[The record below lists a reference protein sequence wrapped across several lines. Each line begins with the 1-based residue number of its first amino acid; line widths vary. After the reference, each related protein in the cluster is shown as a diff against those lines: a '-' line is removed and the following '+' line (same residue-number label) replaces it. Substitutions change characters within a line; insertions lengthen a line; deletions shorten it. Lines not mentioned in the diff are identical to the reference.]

1 MNTQKHIK
9 KEIQYSLKTH
19 YSVAS
24 IILIVSILFG
34 CENNYLSSKKQQTDG
49 DDLKDRPNILLIL
62 ADDLGYTD
70 VGFFGGEISTP
81 NLDTLANDGIKLT
94 NFHVAP
100 MCFATRAMLM
110 SGMTHPEA
118 GAYKHNDAI
127 TNNISILP
135 ERLINNG
142 YHTYMAGKWN
152 LGVQAH
158 QGPSIRG
165 FESSYALLPPADNH
179 LGYSNFQDTKEYAA
193 YRENGEAI
201 AMLPKDWF
209 SSELFTDKLI
219 EYIDN
224 KKDDRKPWFGYLAF
238 TAPHLPLQAP
248 DEWIDKY
255 AGQYDL
261 GYDAIRET
269 RNNNATALKIFPE
282 NLSLEKYV
290 GKAENWENLSLE
302 DRNIS
307 SRAMEIY
314 AAMVENMDFHI
325 GRLIQYLDNE
335 SLLDNTLII
344 FMSDNGAAGSDSSW
358 RPKLIPRSDW
368 DNSLFNMGREGSW
381 TAYGRGWAEAA
392 TAPYK
397 DIKGSL
403 HSGGTLSPTFFWH
416 KSIKNQGNYNRS
428 YLTVMDIL
436 PTLMDATQIDINDEK
451 STFASPPIRGRS
463 FWKLIQGDNDAEIDR
478 IRAIPWM
485 TSEKKQALVRW
496 PWKIIRNHDDDPVKD
511 INIENDKWLLFNL
524 KNDPGETNNVS
535 DEYPDIK
542 LELLSA
548 WINV

>member
-1 MNTQKHIK
+1 
-9 KEIQYSLKTH
+9 
-19 YSVAS
+19 
-24 IILIVSILFG
+24 
-34 CENNYLSSKKQQTDG
+34 
-49 DDLKDRPNILLIL
+49 
-62 ADDLGYTD
+62 
-70 VGFFGGEISTP
+70 
-81 NLDTLANDGIKLT
+81 
-94 NFHVAP
+94 
-100 MCFATRAMLM
+100 
-110 SGMTHPEA
+110 EA

-135 ERLINNG
+135 ERLVNNG

-158 QGPSIRG
+158 QGPSVRG

-179 LGYSNFQDTKEYAA
+179 LGYSNFKDTKEYAA

-255 AGQYDL
+255 TGKYDL
-261 GYDAIRET
+261 GYNAITEI

-282 NLSLEKYV
+282 NLSLEKYA

-302 DRNIS
+302 DRHIS

-335 SLLDNTLII
+335 SLLENTLII

-368 DNSLFNMGREGSW
+368 DNSLPNMGREGSW

-416 KSIKNQGNYNRS
+416 RSIKNKGNNNRS

-436 PTLMDATQIDINDEK
+436 PTLLDATQIDINNEK
-451 STFASPPIRGRS
+451 SMALASPPIRGRS
-463 FWKLIQGDNDAEIDR
+463 FWKLIQGNNDLENNQ

-496 PWKIIRNHDDDPVKD
+496 PWKIIRNHDDDPIKD
-511 INIENDKWLLFNL
+511 INIENNKWLLFNL
-524 KNDPGETNNVS
+524 EDDPGETNNVS